1 MNIIEAVSS
10 VLFKNYV
17 NFSGRAR
24 RSEFWYYNL
33 SLWII
38 YIALYIIFMQV
49 VNDLSDWKSAI
60 YIVLLY
66 LFIYLFTFLPSLAVS
81 VRRLHDVNRTGK
93 WILLT
98 FVPIINLLVIFL
110 LLIWIYHMELMVQT
124 TTVMIPK
131 RCNLLF

>member
-24 RSEFWYYNL
+24 RSEFWYYIL
-33 SLWII
+33 FLWII

-93 WILLT
+93 WIFLL
-98 FVPIINLLVIFL
+98 FVPILNFL
-110 LLIWIYHMELMVQT
+110 IAIAFLIWSLSPGTDGANNYGDD
-124 TTVMIPK
+124 PK
-131 RCNLLF
+131 KV

>member
-33 SLWII
+33 FLWII

-93 WILLT
+93 WIFLL
-98 FVPIINLLVIFL
+98 FVPILNFL
-110 LLIWIYHMELMVQT
+110 IAIAFLIWSFSPGTDGANNYGDD
-124 TTVMIPK
+124 PK
-131 RCNLLF
+131 KV

>member
-33 SLWII
+33 FLWII

-66 LFIYLFTFLPSLAVS
+66 LFI
-81 VRRLHDVNRTGK
+81 
-93 WILLT
+93 
-98 FVPIINLLVIFL
+98 
-110 LLIWIYHMELMVQT
+110 
-124 TTVMIPK
+124 
-131 RCNLLF
+131 